1 MSRTRRIQRKKRKTR
16 LLKHL
21 MLAFIFAFLGL
32 MVILGIAF
40 ASFAK
45 GLPKLENQAIK
56 KSPQTSKMYAADGT
70 LVTDFFVEQN
80 RVIIPL
86 SQIPI
91 HLQHGVIAI
100 EDKRFYE
107 HRGVDLEA
115 IARAFV
121 TNLEQG
127 QIAEGGSTLTQQYVK
142 NALIQPERT
151 LTRKIKEAYLA
162 SQVEKKY
169 SKKKILEKY
178 LNTVY
183 FGVNT
188 YGIETAAETFFG
200 KAAKDLSLAES
211 ALLAGVIKSPNR
223 YSPYTF
229 PERALARRE
238 AVLRRM
244 AEQKY
249 ITEEEVEAAK
259 SEPLTVQPII
269 EKKVPA
275 PYFADYVK
283 RLILEDPKYGST
295 PSQRANLVFKG
306 GLRIY
311 TTLDLKMQ
319 TQAEEATQLLN
330 LPNDP
335 SASIVAVDPKTGY
348 IKALVG
354 GKDFETNKYNLATQ
368 GKRQPGSSFKI
379 FVLATALANGVRPT
393 KIYQASPFTMKLPG
407 KDWQVVNSNKSPK
420 GKMTVR
426 DGTVFSVNALFARL
440 IMDVGPAKV
449 AEMAKKM
456 GIQTEIPAFP
466 SISLGTV
473 GVSPLEMASAASTLA
488 NMGVHNRPLAIVR
501 ITDAK
506 GKVIEDNKVQGEQVL
521 EPAVAYAEIDILKEV
536 IQRGT
541 GKAASIGRPAAGKT
555 GTTNS
560 YRDAWFVGFTPDLT
574 AAVWV
579 GYPQA
584 QIAMNSVHGIRVQG
598 GTFPAQIWAKFMSS
612 ALSGTPP
619 SNFQAPANAQMPAQ
633 APNIKVTVCTDMDYL
648 ATTYCPKTTTKYFKA
663 GSEPTQPCP
672 VHQGVSVPD
681 VIGIS
686 LSTAVSTLKEAGF
699 KVQETFQASPTVISG
714 IVIAQDPREGTV
726 KQGSKVTIVISRGP
740 EMPRKV
746 AVPSVLGM
754 SENQAVNT
762 LGASGFTP
770 SIYYSKSSSEAG
782 KVIRQS
788 PSGGTQKT
796 RGGRVMIIVA
806 TP

>member
-1 MSRTRRIQRKKRKTR
+1 
-16 LLKHL
+16 

-420 GKMTVR
+420 G
-426 DGTVFSVNALFARL
+426 
-440 IMDVGPAKV
+440 
-449 AEMAKKM
+449 
-456 GIQTEIPAFP
+456 
-466 SISLGTV
+466 
-473 GVSPLEMASAASTLA
+473 
-488 NMGVHNRPLAIVR
+488 
-501 ITDAK
+501 
-506 GKVIEDNKVQGEQVL
+506 
-521 EPAVAYAEIDILKEV
+521 
-536 IQRGT
+536 
-541 GKAASIGRPAAGKT
+541 
-555 GTTNS
+555 
-560 YRDAWFVGFTPDLT
+560 
-574 AAVWV
+574 
-579 GYPQA
+579 
-584 QIAMNSVHGIRVQG
+584 
-598 GTFPAQIWAKFMSS
+598 
-612 ALSGTPP
+612 
-619 SNFQAPANAQMPAQ
+619 
-633 APNIKVTVCTDMDYL
+633 
-648 ATTYCPKTTTKYFKA
+648 
-663 GSEPTQPCP
+663 
-672 VHQGVSVPD
+672 
-681 VIGIS
+681 
-686 LSTAVSTLKEAGF
+686 
-699 KVQETFQASPTVISG
+699 
-714 IVIAQDPREGTV
+714 
-726 KQGSKVTIVISRGP
+726 
-740 EMPRKV
+740 
-746 AVPSVLGM
+746 
-754 SENQAVNT
+754 
-762 LGASGFTP
+762 
-770 SIYYSKSSSEAG
+770 
-782 KVIRQS
+782 
-788 PSGGTQKT
+788 
-796 RGGRVMIIVA
+796 
-806 TP
+806 